1 MTPGTPPASEGSE
14 GGESAERHARTGR
27 IAGVVQPP
35 LAVLFG
41 DRYRVGRLRLDGTS
55 PVARWFVRL
64 GIVFLVGVNLSLLY
78 ASRGGWRREP
88 LVSVL
93 PGNHPLFAPQSL
105 LPFTLVALV
114 VGWALVLWGAALSS
128 IVVRLTVAA
137 VFLLVNSDLGGKLIV
152 PHGPALGLR
161 FGPSVVRTGYLAV
174 PALLIV
180 ASITSMFPRWWRRMR
195 PLLLAGV
202 VMAAV
207 AMFGGLL
214 WVNYAAQ
221 RNGGINIVPA
231 GVGTSIS
238 TTRSLIIPVLIGAA
252 VEVLELGYSAVTATA
267 MPLRQLSA
275 TAVKVILVILIAVKL
290 EIELVAHYS
299 AVVAIVRHR
308 QLTALCSLL
317 AIAFFAGAGM
327 LLRGPLGAGIGGAEE
342 AEDDEGLIYGGAIVL
357 ALPLIAIML
366 LLSLGSLIFDQFN
379 RVVSFLTLDLPV
391 DGIQRNGD
399 IVMAALLFLAG
410 LYLLRRGRRPAV
422 AAAVVIIGAWD
433 LVLAIPRRSGL
444 TLNVDGV
451 LVDIAVTLVVAV
463 VLIVRW
469 RRLTAT
475 AASALVAL
483 VAFSWI
489 VGARGAY
496 LSRILGGFLPAAAIV
511 TVVTGTLWALL
522 TDSAFAAGSSRLF
535 PDVGRPLLWVGLLVT
550 VATMTNWVAVTHDF
564 DLTQPIASGGFLRLG
579 LPLAAWWVLHR
590 RFQVSPQSP
599 QQCRGSVH
607 RSEMLP
613 IRARPRLTQPTAQP
627 TSNAGGA
634 HDEWK

>member
-1 MTPGTPPASEGSE
+1 MTEGGGTPEAQAGAEGAV
-14 GGESAERHARTGR
+14 GAVGHPRTGR
-27 IAGVVQPP
+27 VAGVVQPP
-35 LAVLFG
+35 MAVLFG
-41 DRYRVGRLRLDGTS
+41 DRYRAGRLRLDGTS

-174 PALLIV
+174 PVLLVV
-180 ASITSMFPRWWRRMR
+180 ASIAGMFPRWWRPMR

-202 VMAAV
+202 VTAAV

-252 VEVLELGYSAVTATA
+252 VEVLELGYSAVTATT

-275 TAVKVILVILIAVKL
+275 SAVKVILIGLIAVKL

-299 AVVAIVRHR
+299 EVVAFVRHR

-317 AIAFFAGAGM
+317 AIAFFAGAGL
-327 LLRGPLGAGIGGAEE
+327 LLRRPRGAGTGTGTGTGGDDEAED
-342 AEDDEGLIYGGAIVL
+342 EDDEGLIYAGAIVL
-357 ALPLIAIML
+357 ALPLIAIMM
-366 LLSLGSLIFDQFN
+366 LLSLGSLIFEQFN

-399 IVMAALLFLAG
+399 IFMAALLFLAG

-433 LVLAIPRRSGL
+433 LVLAVPRRSGL

-451 LVDIAVTLVVAV
+451 LIDILVTLVVAV

-469 RRLTAT
+469 RRLTAP

-535 PDVGRPLLWVGLLVT
+535 PDVGRPLLWIGLLVT

-590 RFQVSPQSP
+590 RFQVSPPSAETLTTAPPGPSYSP
-599 QQCRGSVH
+599 GRPGPTGP
-607 RSEMLP
+607 SE
-613 IRARPRLTQPTAQP
+613 A
-627 TSNAGGA
+627 
-634 HDEWK
+634 